1 MSSTEGLGKKQLHG
15 VSLTAVA
22 NDMPADGIPMFQTWK
37 SLALGIYWQGYNS
50 LREPLECR
58 ERDPTASHW
67 QLQCTKGLGR
77 LSVILFGVFW
87 TFLHKEDVKDPVMA
101 DFRRR
106 CGECFSLKTIGHP
119 DVKLNGCQYGSIL
132 LSPETVIYSKAQC
145 L

>member
-15 VSLTAVA
+15 VPLTAVA
-22 NDMPADGIPMFQTWK
+22 YEMPADGIPMFQTWK
-37 SLALGIYWQGYNS
+37 SLALGIYWQGYDS

-77 LSVILFGVFW
+77 VSVILFGVFW
-87 TFLHKEDVKDPVMA
+87 TFLHKDEVTDPMMA

-106 CGECFSLKTIGHP
+106 CWACFSLK
-119 DVKLNGCQYGSIL
+119 NRSSIF
-132 LSPETVIYSKAQC
+132 
-145 L
+145 